1 MQFGQ
6 YSYLI
11 EYEKGGE
18 GVLYYLVSKPLHTY
32 SSVRPLAAAVGYP
45 LGTLQI
51 RKQVE

>member
-18 GVLYYLVSKPLHTY
+18 GVLYYLVSNLYTY
-32 SSVRPLAAAVGYP
+32 THRLDH
-45 LGTLQI
+45 
-51 RKQVE
+51 